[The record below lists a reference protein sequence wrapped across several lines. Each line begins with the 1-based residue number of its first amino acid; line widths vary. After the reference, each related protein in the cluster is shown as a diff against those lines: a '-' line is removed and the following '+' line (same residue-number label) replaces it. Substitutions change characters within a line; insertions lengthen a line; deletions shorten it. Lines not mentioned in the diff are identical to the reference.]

1 MIYTVHVQPNDQDAA
16 NARFVRDGFSW
27 AALVFGPF
35 WLAYHRIWRGLIGWV
50 IVASAL
56 YGLARLLHLPDT
68 SAALLSELLSL
79 YLGFE
84 GNGLLRAALERRNW
98 PVLDVAYGRKVEDA
112 ELSFYQRFSG
122 SARAPDMRQKPLP
135 ATMMPKPQDDFLGL
149 FPQAAR

>member
-1 MIYTVHVQPNDQDAA
+1 MIYTVHVQPNDHDAA

-27 AALVFGPF
+27 AALVFGPL
-35 WLAYHRIWRGLIGWV
+35 WLAYHRIWHGLIGWV

-56 YGLARLLHLPDT
+56 YGLARLLHLPES

-84 GNGLLRAALERRNW
+84 GNGLLRAALERRTW
-98 PVLDVAYGRKVEDA
+98 PVLDVAYGRKLEDA
-112 ELSFYQRFSG
+112 ELSFYQRF
-122 SARAPDMRQKPLP
+122 ARSPRAADVRQPP
-135 ATMMPKPQDDFLGL
+135 IGTMPKPQDDFLGL

>member
-1 MIYTVHVQPNDQDAA
+1 MIYTVHVQPNDHDAA

-27 AALVFGPF
+27 AALVFGPL

-56 YGLARLLHLPDT
+56 YGLARLLHLPET

-84 GNGLLRAALERRNW
+84 GNGLLRAALERRTW
-98 PVLDVAYGRKVEDA
+98 PVLDVAYGRKLEDA
-112 ELSFYQRFSG
+112 ELSFYQRF
-122 SARAPDMRQKPLP
+122 ARSTPTADIRQP
-135 ATMMPKPQDDFLGL
+135 TIGTMPKPQDDFLGL